1 MIPYLS
7 FFSLHIHTDTPSMIK
22 SSTFRSAILVA
33 SATLFLAAKSP
44 AAMAQTTPAVIPI
57 SVGSFNIT
65 YTSHTV
71 DFLAVTDE
79 IKIEYQIGKGPD
91 DDAGILV
98 HLFDKCTTTGPITP
112 QNASVVTK
120 TNRTISAVGD
130 RDNLYVTIDLNKTV
144 LKASNIW
151 AKVDGVEVVELCV
164 RLQLWSKSPG
174 GELMNEE

>member
-1 MIPYLS
+1 
-7 FFSLHIHTDTPSMIK
+7 MIK

-33 SATLFLAAKSP
+33 SVTLFLAAKSP
-44 AAMAQTTPAVIPI
+44 AAMAL

-65 YTSHTV
+65 YSSSSHTV

-98 HLFDKCTTTGPITP
+98 HLFDKCTTNGPITP

-144 LKASNIW
+144 LTASNIW

-164 RLQLWSKSPG
+164 RLQLWSKSPD

>member
-1 MIPYLS
+1 
-7 FFSLHIHTDTPSMIK
+7 MIK

-33 SATLFLAAKSP
+33 SVTLFLAAKSP
-44 AAMAQTTPAVIPI
+44 AAMAL

-65 YTSHTV
+65 YSSSSHTV

-98 HLFDKCTTTGPITP
+98 HLFDKCTTNGPITP

-144 LKASNIW
+144 LTASNIW